1 MSHIV
6 EKGVL
11 TTMPEVIALARNLR
25 RIRKEMKLSQLEFAL
40 ESGISLDIISMIE
53 RQQTNPRLSTL
64 QRISAYV
71 GCTVADLLQIEED
84 ADEQGK

>member
-11 TTMPEVIALARNLR
+11 TTMPEVIALAKNLR

-40 ESGISLDIISMIE
+40 ESEISLDIISMIE
-53 RQQTNPRLSTL
+53 RQQANPRLSTL
-64 QRISAYV
+64 QQISAYI
-71 GCTVADLLQIEED
+71 GCTVADLLAPPKD
-84 ADEQGK
+84 